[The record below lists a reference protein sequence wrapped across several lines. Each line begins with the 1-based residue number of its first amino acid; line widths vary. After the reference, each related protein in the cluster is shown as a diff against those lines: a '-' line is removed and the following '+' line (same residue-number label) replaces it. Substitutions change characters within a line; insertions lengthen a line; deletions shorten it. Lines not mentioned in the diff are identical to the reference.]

1 MQHATVV
8 VRPAAALRL
17 RAFQQLTN
25 PGITAFVGL
34 SAAAGYIVSAR
45 TTADPVSLTLVV
57 IATMAMSGGAAAFNH
72 ISERHLDARMR
83 RTRRRPLPAGP
94 NGVRAAT
101 NFAWALTAFGA
112 ALAIATLP
120 ALTFVLLAACHVTYV
135 YVYTPLKLKSE
146 WCTLVGAIP
155 GALPVLAG
163 SAAAGATADVAA
175 LALTGVLFAWQIPH
189 FYAIGWRTRDDYAA
203 AGFRMMTVRD
213 ESGAHTAA
221 TALGF
226 AIAMQVCT
234 VLLTR
239 AIGASLIAAVCAHA
253 AGTAYIVAALW
264 FLQRRDQTRA
274 GWLFVVS
281 LVSLPVILAALILS
295 TLTAAP

>member
-8 VRPAAALRL
+8 VRPAALRL
-17 RAFQQLTN
+17 RAFQQLTK

-34 SAAAGYIVSAR
+34 SAAAGYIVTAGSG
-45 TTADPVSLTLVV
+45 ADPVSLALVV
-57 IATMAMSGGAAAFNH
+57 LATMAMSGGAAALNH
-72 ISERHLDARMR
+72 IAERHLDARMR
-83 RTRRRPLPAGP
+83 RTRLRPLPAAVI
-94 NGVRAAT
+94 GVRAAT

-120 ALTFVLLAACHVTYV
+120 VFTFVFLAACHATYV

-163 SAAAGATADVAA
+163 SAAARASGDVAA
-175 LALTGVLFAWQIPH
+175 LALAGVLFAWQIPH

-203 AGFRMMTVRD
+203 AGFRMMTVSD
-213 ESGAHTAA
+213 VSGVRTAA

-226 AIAMQVCT
+226 AITTQICT

-239 AIGASLIAAVCAHA
+239 AIDASLIATAIAHI
-253 AGTAYIVAALW
+253 AGTVYIVAALS
-264 FLQRRDQTRA
+264 FLHRRDKTRA
-274 GWLFVVS
+274 SWLFFVS
-281 LVSLPVILAALILS
+281 LLTLPAI
-295 TLTAAP
+295 LTAMMLSAMIAAP